1 MKELNKEDTM
11 AEFAAKC
18 LICCVDCLERF
29 VRFFNKHAYVEI
41 VMRSTGFCVS
51 AINGMK
57 IVANNFLRFGI
68 LHGLGEIVMN
78 MGIVFICLIGT
89 YAGYFLIILFGPQK
103 REFHGTALSLMV
115 ASIITPGGVCV
126 AIRSCILVCTHLGS
140 EQRHNPSL
148 LLYR

>member
-57 IVANNFLRFGI
+57 IVANNFLRFGT

-89 YAGYFLIILFGPQK
+89 YAGYLLIILLGPQK

-115 ASIITPGGVCV
+115 ISSITPGSVCV
-126 AIRSCILVCTHLGS
+126 AIRSCIPVRPHLGS
-140 EQRHNPSL
+140 EQ
-148 LLYR
+148 